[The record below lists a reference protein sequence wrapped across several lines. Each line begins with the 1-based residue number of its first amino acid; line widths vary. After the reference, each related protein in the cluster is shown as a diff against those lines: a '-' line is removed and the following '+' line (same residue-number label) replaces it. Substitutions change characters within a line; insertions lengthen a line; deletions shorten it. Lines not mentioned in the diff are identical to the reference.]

1 MSETPPVLQTK
12 STQWPRSFRHVVV
25 RLGADGLIGAALL
38 LLIVVAAGLASW
50 LPLANPLHIDL
61 HARFTPPGS
70 SHHLL
75 GADALGRDV
84 LSRIVFGGRF
94 TMAVALSAT
103 ALGLLLGVSAGLM
116 AGYFGGLLDRLLM
129 RLVDIVLSI
138 PVMLL
143 ALLVIAALGP
153 SNLHLIC
160 VLGLTSWVRF
170 ARIVRAECLSLRKR
184 GFVLAARVIGAGPWR
199 ILFRH
204 ILPVIWPSILTI
216 ASLEMSRIV
225 LMEVGLSFLGLGVQP
240 PAPGWGRM
248 LAEGRNYLT
257 TAWWLTVVP
266 GLAIVVTVLSV
277 TLMGNALRRNLDHC
291 SY

>member
-1 MSETPPVLQTK
+1 MPLQLAERAPRYSTPDM
-12 STQWPRSFRHVVV
+12 
-25 RLGADGLIGAALL
+25 LGRVHLRMGTDGLAGTSLL
-38 LLIVVAAGLASW
+38 LLILAASALAPW

-70 SHHLL
+70 PHHLL

-84 LSRIVFGGRF
+84 LSRIVYGGRF
-94 TMAVALSAT
+94 TMVVSLSAT
-103 ALGLLLGVSAGLM
+103 VLGLILGVVAGLM
-116 AGYFGGLLDRLLM
+116 AGYFGGVLDRILM
-129 RLVDIVLSI
+129 RLVDIVLSV

-153 SNLHLIC
+153 GNLHLIG
-160 VLGLTSWVRF
+160 VLALTSWVRF
-170 ARIVRAECLSLRKR
+170 ARVVRAESLSLRRR
-184 GFVLAARVIGAGPWR
+184 GFILAARVIGAGQGR

-225 LMEVGLSFLGLGVQP
+225 LMEAGLSFLGLGVQP

-248 LAEGRNYLT
+248 LADGRNYLT
-257 TAWWLTVVP
+257 TAWWITLVP

-277 TLMGNALRRNLDHC
+277 TLIGNALRRNLERGA
-291 SY
+291 